1 MAIKKKNPIIG
12 PATRAKVT
20 SVVRKVQNSKAAGAV
35 KKAGAQVKQEARV
48 IGRAV
53 TGYGAKK
60 KKETATASSPASA
73 FQATSKTFGSG
84 KIKSPSELRM
94 DKKKERVENREFKR
108 SGRSAD
114 RVKRLGDS
122 ERAFTTSPGSE
133 RFQSSKQGRAKKKG
147 PTLYK
152 DGQAYELSR
161 NKRKAV
167 REIVSLRTD
176 RGAELSTPKELRRAA
191 KKTLKEI
198 TSKPTTMAEM
208 RKQNKK
214 KSRKAGRCTTKGGGG
229 VNLCTPEGD
238 NGGF

>member
-35 KKAGAQVKQEARV
+35 KKAGAAVKQEARV

-73 FQATSKTFGSG
+73 FQATSKVFGSG
-84 KIKSPSELRM
+84 RIKSPSERKAE
-94 DKKKERVENREFKR
+94 KKQERAENREFRK

-114 RVKRLGDS
+114 RTKRVGDG
-122 ERAFTTSPGSE
+122 ERAYTLSPGSE
-133 RFQSSKQGRAKKKG
+133 RYQSSKQGL
-147 PTLYK
+147 TMYK
-152 DGQAYELSR
+152 DGVAIPLPKSR
-161 NKRKAV
+161 RKA
-167 REIVSLRTD
+167 I
-176 RGAELSTPKELRRAA
+176 STISANLDTKLEGRARRKKAKENY
-191 KKTLKEI
+191 KIIK
-198 TSKPTTMAEM
+198 SKPTTDAEM

-214 KSRKAGRCTTKGGGG
+214 KSKRAGRCTTIGGGG

>member
-12 PATRAKVT
+12 PATKAKIT
-20 SVVRKVQNSKAAGAV
+20 STVRKVQNSKAAGAV
-35 KKAGAQVKQEARV
+35 KKAGAAVKQEARV

-73 FQATSKTFGSG
+73 FQATSKVFGSG
-84 KIKSPSELRM
+84 RIKSPSER
-94 DKKKERVENREFKR
+94 KAEKQKERAEKREFRK

-114 RVKRLGDS
+114 RTKRVGDG
-122 ERAFTTSPGSE
+122 ERAYTLSPGSE
-133 RFQSSKQGRAKKKG
+133 RYQSSKEGLTFKG
-147 PTLYK
+147 IP
-152 DGQAYELSR
+152 LSNR
-161 NKRKAV
+161 RRKAV
-167 REIVSLRTD
+167 RTINENLNTKLEGRE
-176 RGAELSTPKELRRAA
+176 RKKLAKEYYENIKSR
-191 KKTLKEI
+191 
-198 TSKPTTMAEM
+198 PTTDAEK

-214 KSRKAGRCTTKGGGG
+214 KSKRAGRCTTIGGGG

>member
-35 KKAGAQVKQEARV
+35 KKAGAAVKQEARV

-84 KIKSPSELRM
+84 RIKSPSER
-94 DKKKERVENREFKR
+94 KAEKQKERAEKREFRK

-114 RVKRLGDS
+114 RTKRVGDG
-122 ERAFTTSPGSE
+122 ERAYTLSPGSE
-133 RFQSSKQGRAKKKG
+133 RYQSSKQGL
-147 PTLYK
+147 TMYK
-152 DGQAYELSR
+152 DGAAIPLPKSR
-161 NKRKAV
+161 RKA
-167 REIVSLRTD
+167 I
-176 RGAELSTPKELRRAA
+176 STISANLDTKLEGRARRKKAKENY
-191 KKTLKEI
+191 KIIK
-198 TSKPTTMAEM
+198 SKPTTDAEM

-214 KSRKAGRCTTKGGGG
+214 KSRKAGRCTTIGGGG

>member
-12 PATRAKVT
+12 PATRAKIT
-20 SVVRKVQNSKAAGAV
+20 SAVRKVQNSKAAGAV
-35 KKAGAQVKQEARV
+35 KKAGAAVKQEARV

-73 FQATSKTFGSG
+73 FQATSKVFGSG
-84 KIKSPSELRM
+84 RIKSPSERKAE
-94 DKKKERVENREFKR
+94 KKQERAEKREFRR

-114 RVKRLGDS
+114 RTKRVGDG
-122 ERAFTTSPGSE
+122 ERAYTLSPGSE
-133 RFQSSKQGRAKKKG
+133 RYQSSKEGLTWNGVPLPAKRRQAIRTISENAKTKLEGRKRRVWAKEQ
-147 PTLYK
+147 YK
-152 DGQAYELSR
+152 D
-161 NKRKAV
+161 
-167 REIVSLRTD
+167 
-176 RGAELSTPKELRRAA
+176 
-191 KKTLKEI
+191 LK
-198 TSKPTTMAEM
+198 SKPTTMAEM

-214 KSRKAGRCTTKGGGG
+214 KSKRAGSCTTKGGGG

>member
-35 KKAGAQVKQEARV
+35 KKAGAAVKQEARV

-73 FQATSKTFGSG
+73 FQATSKVFGSG
-84 KIKSPSELRM
+84 RIKSPSERKAE
-94 DKKKERVENREFKR
+94 KKQERAEKREFRK

-114 RVKRLGDS
+114 RTKRVGDG
-122 ERAFTTSPGSE
+122 ERAYTLSPGSE
-133 RFQSSKQGRAKKKG
+133 RYQSSKQGL
-147 PTLYK
+147 TMYK
-152 DGQAYELSR
+152 DGVAIPLPKSR
-161 NKRKAV
+161 RKA
-167 REIVSLRTD
+167 I
-176 RGAELSTPKELRRAA
+176 STISANLDTKLEGRARRKKAKENY
-191 KKTLKEI
+191 KIIK
-198 TSKPTTMAEM
+198 SKPTTDAEM

-214 KSRKAGRCTTKGGGG
+214 KSKRAGRCTTIGGGG

>member
-12 PATRAKVT
+12 PATKAKIT
-20 SVVRKVQNSKAAGAV
+20 SAVRKVQNSKAAGAV

-84 KIKSPSELRM
+84 RIKSPSERKAE
-94 DKKKERVENREFKR
+94 KKQERAENREFKK

-114 RVKRLGDS
+114 RAKRVGDG
-122 ERAFTTSPGSE
+122 ERAYTLSPGSE
-133 RFQSSKQGRAKKKG
+133 RYQSSKQGL
-147 PTLYK
+147 TMYK
-152 DGQAYELSR
+152 DGVAIPLPKSR
-161 NKRKAV
+161 RKA
-167 REIVSLRTD
+167 I
-176 RGAELSTPKELRRAA
+176 STISANLDTKLEGRARRKKAKENY
-191 KKTLKEI
+191 KDIK
-198 TSKPTTMAEM
+198 SKPTTMAEM

>member
-84 KIKSPSELRM
+84 KIKSPSERKAE
-94 DKKKERVENREFKR
+94 KKQERAENREFKK

-114 RVKRLGDS
+114 RAKRVGDG
-122 ERAFTTSPGSE
+122 ERAYTLSPGSE
-133 RFQSSKQGRAKKKG
+133 RYQSSKQGL
-147 PTLYK
+147 TMYK
-152 DGQAYELSR
+152 DGVAIPLPKSR
-161 NKRKAV
+161 RKA
-167 REIVSLRTD
+167 I
-176 RGAELSTPKELRRAA
+176 STISANLDTKLEGRARRKKAKENY
-191 KKTLKEI
+191 KDIK
-198 TSKPTTMAEM
+198 SKPTTMAEM

-214 KSRKAGRCTTKGGGG
+214 KSRKAGRCTTVGGGG

>member
-1 MAIKKKNPIIG
+1 MATTKKNPIIG
-12 PATRAKVT
+12 PATRAKIT
-20 SVVRKVQNSKAAGAV
+20 SAVRKVQNSKAAGAV
-35 KKAGAQVKQEARV
+35 KKAGAAVKQEARV

-73 FQATSKTFGSG
+73 FQATSKVFGSG
-84 KIKSPSELRM
+84 KIKSPSERKAE
-94 DKKKERVENREFKR
+94 KKQERAEKREFKR

-133 RFQSSKQGRAKKKG
+133 RYQSSKQGLTYKG
-147 PTLYK
+147 IP
-152 DGQAYELSR
+152 LSNR
-161 NKRKAV
+161 KRKAV
-167 REIVSLRTD
+167 RTISENLNTKLEGRE
-176 RGAELSTPKELRRAA
+176 RKKLAKEYY
-191 KKTLKEI
+191 KDIK
-198 TSKPTTMAEM
+198 SKPTTMAEM

-214 KSRKAGRCTTKGGGG
+214 KSKRAGSCTTKGGPG
-229 VNLCTPEGD
+229 VNLCTPQGD

>member
-35 KKAGAQVKQEARV
+35 KKAGAAVKQEARV

-84 KIKSPSELRM
+84 RIKSPSER
-94 DKKKERVENREFKR
+94 KAEKQKERAEKREFRK

-114 RVKRLGDS
+114 RTKRVGDG
-122 ERAFTTSPGSE
+122 ERAYTLSPGSE
-133 RFQSSKQGRAKKKG
+133 RYQSSKQGL
-147 PTLYK
+147 TMYK
-152 DGQAYELSR
+152 DGVAIPLPKSR
-161 NKRKAV
+161 RKA
-167 REIVSLRTD
+167 IRTISENANTKLEG
-176 RGAELSTPKELRRAA
+176 RKRRVWAKEQY
-191 KKTLKEI
+191 KDLK
-198 TSKPTTMAEM
+198 SKPTTMAEM

-214 KSRKAGRCTTKGGGG
+214 KSKRAGSCTTKGGGG

>member
-1 MAIKKKNPIIG
+1 MATTKKNPIIG
-12 PATRAKVT
+12 PATRAKIT
-20 SVVRKVQNSKAAGAV
+20 SAVRKVQNSKAAGAV
-35 KKAGAQVKQEARV
+35 KKAGAAVKQEARV

-73 FQATSKTFGSG
+73 FQATSKVFGSG
-84 KIKSPSELRM
+84 KIKSPSERKAE
-94 DKKKERVENREFKR
+94 KKQERAEKREFKR

-133 RFQSSKQGRAKKKG
+133 RYQSSKQGLTYKG
-147 PTLYK
+147 IP
-152 DGQAYELSR
+152 LSNR
-161 NKRKAV
+161 KRKAV
-167 REIVSLRTD
+167 RTISENLNTKLEGRE
-176 RGAELSTPKELRRAA
+176 RKKLAKEYY
-191 KKTLKEI
+191 KDIK
-198 TSKPTTMAEM
+198 SKPTTMAEM

-214 KSRKAGRCTTKGGGG
+214 KSKKAGSCTTKGGGG

>member
-1 MAIKKKNPIIG
+1 MATTKKNPIIG

-35 KKAGAQVKQEARV
+35 KKAGAAVKQEARV

-73 FQATSKTFGSG
+73 FQATSKVFGSG
-84 KIKSPSELRM
+84 KIKSPSERKAE
-94 DKKKERVENREFKR
+94 KKQERAEKREFKR

-133 RFQSSKQGRAKKKG
+133 RYQSSKQGLTYKG
-147 PTLYK
+147 IP
-152 DGQAYELSR
+152 LSNR
-161 NKRKAV
+161 KRKAV
-167 REIVSLRTD
+167 RTISENLNTKLEGRE
-176 RGAELSTPKELRRAA
+176 RKKLAKEYY
-191 KKTLKEI
+191 KDIK
-198 TSKPTTMAEM
+198 SKPTTMAEM

-214 KSRKAGRCTTKGGGG
+214 KSKRAGSCTTKGGPG
-229 VNLCTPEGD
+229 VNLCTPQGD

>member
-1 MAIKKKNPIIG
+1 MATTKKNPIIG
-12 PATRAKVT
+12 PATRAKIT
-20 SVVRKVQNSKAAGAV
+20 SAVRKVQNSKAAGAV
-35 KKAGAQVKQEARV
+35 KKAGAAVKQEARV
-48 IGRAV
+48 VGRAV

-133 RFQSSKQGRAKKKG
+133 RYQSSKQGLTYKG
-147 PTLYK
+147 IP
-152 DGQAYELSR
+152 LSNR
-161 NKRKAV
+161 KRKAV
-167 REIVSLRTD
+167 RTISENLNTKLEGRE
-176 RGAELSTPKELRRAA
+176 RKKLAKEYY
-191 KKTLKEI
+191 KDIK
-198 TSKPTTMAEM
+198 SKPTTMAEM

-214 KSRKAGRCTTKGGGG
+214 KSKRAGSCTTKGGPG
-229 VNLCTPEGD
+229 VNLCTPQGD

>member
-35 KKAGAQVKQEARV
+35 KKAGAAVKQEARV

-73 FQATSKTFGSG
+73 FQATSKVFGSG
-84 KIKSPSELRM
+84 RIKSPSERKAE
-94 DKKKERVENREFKR
+94 KKQERAEKREFRK

-114 RVKRLGDS
+114 RTKRVGDG
-122 ERAFTTSPGSE
+122 ERAYTLSPGSE
-133 RFQSSKQGRAKKKG
+133 RYQSSKEGLTFKG
-147 PTLYK
+147 IP
-152 DGQAYELSR
+152 LSNR
-161 NKRKAV
+161 RRKAV
-167 REIVSLRTD
+167 RTINENLNTKLEGRE
-176 RGAELSTPKELRRAA
+176 RKKLAKEYY
-191 KKTLKEI
+191 KDIK
-198 TSKPTTMAEM
+198 SKPTTMAEM

-214 KSRKAGRCTTKGGGG
+214 KSRKAGRCTTIGGGG